1 MELEELLHNHQQ
13 LLMLLEEE
21 CLVAAN
27 CFGGEILEEYRKLL
41 EKERALLN
49 GSLRS
54 LS

>member
-27 CFGGEILEEYRKLL
+27 CFGGEILEEYRKLFFIL
-41 EKERALLN
+41 ELN
-49 GSLRS
+49 SSLIF
-54 LS
+54 L